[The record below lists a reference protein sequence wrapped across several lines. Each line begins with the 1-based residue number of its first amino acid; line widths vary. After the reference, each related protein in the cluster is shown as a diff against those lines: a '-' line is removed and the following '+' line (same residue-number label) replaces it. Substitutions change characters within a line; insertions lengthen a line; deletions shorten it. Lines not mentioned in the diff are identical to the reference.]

1 VSSRRKLQREV
12 RKGKAVYLP
21 IPARAERSPKT
32 TQGSSHRLSRTGTDR
47 SHHRRSK
54 AGVHLARLL
63 VLAALGAIA
72 ASIWLTIQYLINPDV
87 AFWLD
92 SYLPS
97 KPSARRLNAD
107 LPQTLSQLQ
116 RAIEKEGLI
125 AGQPVVLKNNFVLT
139 QEIKTADNIA
149 IPVFAK
155 DPSSNCSDPCQA
167 MSQLRLYRSLQLP
180 FLIRFFQADPHFRLT
195 DKIAV
200 RGPSSGD
207 LQVLDQNPQLS
218 TGSAQSLPITQLA
231 VYDLAPQPGLWLRL
245 IGLRNQGSSI
255 STYGQVFY
263 FNPFRERL
271 DLMTNWVSP
280 PGEVPQWQ
288 QVTDNNTLPELVIN
302 QTVGAEPQYAVYQL
316 QMVNG
321 AAHQLQ
327 PITLTEPAFLN
338 DAYTDALTLAR
349 SGLWTPALT
358 HLKQVKQ
365 DNPKQWNGLAQAQL
379 DYIQLHARITQAQAE
394 QPSASSIQRILGYLV
409 NGSWSPALDVLQS
422 DRAVRPELR
431 EMLLSDSGRLA
442 NRINTALKITPGDT
456 SIIAWGAMLRL
467 ISSSEAQAIAWTQ
480 QQSHGNPATLAKVK
494 PLLKQLD
501 RPETLPVEPKAS
513 AKASKPTQ
521 SKEKTDSQPNSAQ
534 PSPTP

>member
-12 RKGKAVYLP
+12 RNGKAVYLP
-21 IPARAERSPKT
+21 APDRAERSP
-32 TQGSSHRLSRTGTDR
+32 TQKLANRSSRAATNTSQPPDRQGTAR
-47 SHHRRSK
+47 
-54 AGVHLARLL
+54 VQLARVL
-63 VLAALGAIA
+63 VLGTLGAIA
-72 ASIWLTIQYLINPDV
+72 ASLWLSIQYLINPDV

-92 SYLPS
+92 SHLPGH
-97 KPSARRLNAD
+97 PSSRQGNAD
-107 LPQTLSQLQ
+107 QPQTLSQLQ
-116 RAIEKEGLI
+116 QAIEKEGLI
-125 AGQPVVLKNNFVLT
+125 AGQPVVLKSNFALAKH
-139 QEIKTADNIA
+139 IKTADNIA

-155 DPSSNCSDPCQA
+155 DPAPNCSDPCQA

-200 RGPSSGD
+200 QGPSSAD
-207 LQVLDQNPQLS
+207 LQVLDQNPQIS
-218 TGSAQSLPITQLA
+218 AGSAQPLPITQLA

-245 IGLRNQGSSI
+245 VGLQNQGSSI

-288 QVTDNNTLPELVIN
+288 QVIDDPRPELVVN

-316 QMVNG
+316 QMANG
-321 AAHQLQ
+321 AAHQLR
-327 PITLTEPAFLN
+327 PITLTEPAFVN
-338 DAYTDALTLAR
+338 EAYTDALTLSR
-349 SGLWTPALT
+349 SGLWSPALIR
-358 HLKQVKQ
+358 LKQVKQ

-379 DYIQLHARITQAQAE
+379 NYIQLHARITQAQAE
-394 QPSASSIQRILGYLV
+394 QPSASNIQRILGYLV

-442 NRINTALKITPGDT
+442 NRIDTALKITPGDT

-467 ISSSEAQAIAWTQ
+467 TRASETQAIAWAQ
-480 QQSHGNPATLAKVK
+480 RQSQGNPATLAKVK
-494 PLLKQLD
+494 LLLKQLD
-501 RPETLPVEPKAS
+501 QPEGLPVEPKAPAHS
-513 AKASKPTQ
+513 SKPAQ
-521 SKEKTDSQPNSAQ
+521 SKENPDPKPKSTQ
-534 PSPTP
+534 PSLAL

>member
-32 TQGSSHRLSRTGTDR
+32 TQESSNRLSRTGTDR

-54 AGVHLARLL
+54 IGVHLARLL
-63 VLAALGAIA
+63 VLGALGSIA

-92 SYLPS
+92 SHLPS
-97 KPSARRLNAD
+97 NPSARRLNAD
-107 LPQTLSQLQ
+107 QPQTLSQLQ

-125 AGQPVVLKNNFVLT
+125 AGQPVVLKNNFVLAK
-139 QEIKTADNIA
+139 EIKTADNIA

-155 DPSSNCSDPCQA
+155 DPAPNCSDPCQA

-200 RGPSSGD
+200 QGPSSED
-207 LQVLDQNPQLS
+207 LQVLDQNPQIS

-245 IGLRNQGSSI
+245 VGLRNQGSSI

-288 QVTDNNTLPELVIN
+288 QVIDNNTFPELVVN

-338 DAYTDALTLAR
+338 DTYTDALTLAR
-349 SGLWTPALT
+349 SGLWIPALT
-358 HLKQVKQ
+358 RLKQVKQ
-365 DNPKQWNGLAQAQL
+365 DNPKQWSSMAQAQL
-379 DYIQLHARITQAQAE
+379 DYLQLHARITQAQAE

-456 SIIAWGAMLRL
+456 NIIAWGAMLRL
-467 ISSSEAQAIAWTQ
+467 IDSSEAQAIAWAQ

-501 RPETLPVEPKAS
+501 RPEALPAEPKTS
-513 AKASKPTQ
+513 AKSPG
-521 SKEKTDSQPNSAQ
+521 KTKQVEIERTPQPIPIN
-534 PSPTP
+534 